1 MLKFAGDYCLLVRLI
16 LLSCEINLT
25 LERVVFNEIFSEAW
39 DQKLWVTDNLVLFL
53 YHSSIYIYIHI
64 HIYILN
70 VPIYLSIYLSI
81 IDNTFI
87 YPNVIYF
94 LFMEFYLLKMPS
106 NALCY
111 WKWLFLKFSWSW
123 KEMKYF
129 CYLWWKKVI
138 YYVQH
143 LKWFSF
149 CRKAAFCWTLWTS
162 ERKRYLKI
170 LGLFVVLWG
179 ET

>member
-1 MLKFAGDYCLLVRLI
+1 MYL
-16 LLSCEINLT
+16 
-25 LERVVFNEIFSEAW
+25 
-39 DQKLWVTDNLVLFL
+39 
-53 YHSSIYIYIHI
+53 SIYLSTYLSIYLSIH
-64 HIYILN
+64 LS
-70 VPIYLSIYLSI
+70 IYLSIYLSI

-123 KEMKYF
+123 KEMRYF

-149 CRKAAFCWTLWTS
+149 CRKAVLNFMDFREKTIFENFGFICC
-162 ERKRYLKI
+162 
-170 LGLFVVLWG
+170 FVRRNVIIIFN
-179 ET
+179 E